1 VVREDSTMQG
11 PIDTQSR
18 DHQSRH
24 DLDADTDRDERV
36 TDRAREDAPGLLG
49 RLRARLRRH
58 LGRD

>member
-1 VVREDSTMQG
+1 MQG

-49 RLRARLRRH
+49 RLRARLRRL